1 MGNLSIATGQ
11 DGIVTLTMDFDG
23 SVNIMNDEFM
33 VRMPEALDRLQQDV
47 SSIRGVI
54 VTSAKRSFLAGGDLA
69 LMSRARPG
77 MEDRI
82 FRHFELL
89 KSHLRRLETLG
100 PPVVAVIN
108 GTALGGGYELCLA
121 CHHRI
126 ALDREDAQIGL
137 PEVDFG
143 ILPAAGGVIRLT
155 HRLGFAKALPW
166 LLQGRRVSLRQA
178 LAENLVD
185 ELAGT
190 QEAAEERAR
199 AWILNNP
206 KPIQPFDDPGRV
218 FGAHRLS
225 SDSRTALQFAAG
237 QVRKLAGSGN
247 RAATRIADV
256 AAQSLYLPWEPV
268 SRIETRG
275 FVELLMSDEAQARI
289 AAFFAPKR
297 ALG

>member
-1 MGNLSIATGQ
+1 MGNLSVALSK
-11 DGIVTLTMDFDG
+11 DGIATLTMDLDG
-23 SVNIMNDEFM
+23 KVNIMNEEFM
-33 VRMPEALDRLQQDV
+33 MRMPEALDRLEAEV
-47 SSIRGVI
+47 AAIRGVI
-54 VTSAKRSFLAGGDLA
+54 ITSAKGSFLAGGDLA

-77 MEDRI
+77 MEAEI
-82 FRHFELL
+82 FGHFERL
-89 KSHLRRLETLG
+89 KGYLRRLEKLG
-100 PPVVAVIN
+100 RPVVALIN

-126 ALDREDAQIGL
+126 ALDRDDAQIGL

-155 HRLGFAKALPW
+155 HLLGFDKALPW
-166 LLQGRRVSLRQA
+166 LLQGRRTSLRQA
-178 LAENLVD
+178 LAEGLVD
-185 ELAGT
+185 ELAST
-190 QEAAEERAR
+190 REDAEKRAR
-199 AWILNNP
+199 AWILHNP
-206 KPIQPFDDPGRV
+206 ESVQPFDKAGRT

-225 SDSRTALQFAAG
+225 PENRTSLQFAAG
-237 QVRKLAGSGN
+237 RVRSLAGRGN

-256 AAQSLYLPWEPV
+256 AAQSLYLPWEPI

-275 FVELLMSDEAQARI
+275 FVELLMSDEAQAKI